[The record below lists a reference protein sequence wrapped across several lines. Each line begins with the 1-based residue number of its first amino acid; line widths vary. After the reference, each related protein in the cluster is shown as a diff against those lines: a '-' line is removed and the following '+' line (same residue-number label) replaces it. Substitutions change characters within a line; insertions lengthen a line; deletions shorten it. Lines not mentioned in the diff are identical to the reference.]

1 MSKSGLNSRALTSLI
16 VVTSFLIMT
25 ITGIVLYFAPHGR
38 VAYWIIWRFAWL
50 TKTNWGNIHIISSI
64 VFAIAGGFH
73 IYFNWRPIVNYFAG
87 KIESTLK
94 YKKELVASML
104 LSIFI
109 IAGSIHPTPPFNY
122 VLDFGEYL
130 KGIWVESKEY
140 EPPYGH
146 AEESSLKTF
155 SKKVDIEP
163 ELALSGLKS
172 RGLIVHTVKDKLKDI
187 AINNNITPMDVF
199 IIIKKYEKKADDKE
213 GYTPEGV
220 EEKFEGTGIG
230 QKRLSWII
238 EDIGVPHDL
247 AKTKLALNGIGATD
261 DEKLKEIASRYNTEP
276 IELLKVM
283 LIDGYSIK

>member
-1 MSKSGLNSRALTSLI
+1 MSKSGFHGRGLTSLI

-50 TKTNWGNIHIISSI
+50 TKTDWGNIHIISSI

-73 IYFNWRPIVNYFAG
+73 IYFNWRAIINYFSG

-94 YKKELVASML
+94 YKKELAASML

-109 IAGSIHPTPPFNY
+109 IVGSINPMPPFNY

-155 SKKVDIEP
+155 SKKMDIDLEMAVR
-163 ELALSGLKS
+163 ELKA
-172 RGLIVHTVKDKLKDI
+172 RGMVLYSVKDKLMDI
-187 AINNNITPMDVF
+187 AINNNMTPMDVF

-213 GYTPEGV
+213 GYTSEGV

-230 QKRLSWII
+230 NKPLSWIT
-238 EDIGVPHDL
+238 EDVGVPLEL
-247 AKTKLALNGIGATD
+247 AKARLALNSIDAAD
-261 DEKLKEIASRYNTEP
+261 DEKIKEIASKNNTQP
-276 IELLKVM
+276 IEVLKVI
-283 LIDGYSIK
+283 LIEGYSIK

>member
-1 MSKSGLNSRALTSLI
+1 MSKSRFHSRALTSLI

-50 TKTNWGNIHIISSI
+50 TKTEWGNIHIISSI

-94 YKKELVASML
+94 YKKELAASLL
-104 LSIFI
+104 LSVFI
-109 IAGSIHPTPPFNY
+109 IAGSIHPMPPFNY
-122 VLDFGEYL
+122 VLDFGEHL

-155 SKKVDIEP
+155 SKKVDIDP
-163 ELALSGLKS
+163 EMALSELKA
-172 RGLIVHTVKDKLKDI
+172 RGLIVHSVKEKLKDI

-199 IIIKKYEKKADDKE
+199 IIIKKHEKKAYDKE

-230 QKRLSWII
+230 NKPLSWII
-238 EDIGVPHDL
+238 EDVGVPLEL
-247 AKTKLALNGIGATD
+247 AKARLALNGIEAAD
-261 DEKLKEIASRYNTEP
+261 DDKLKAIASRYNTEP
-276 IELLKVM
+276 IEVLKVM